1 MTPILHRSRTLSG
14 AILGVVAGMTALGC
28 TSETPAGPVVTA
40 TDGQELFSMKALG
53 SEAGCVTCHS
63 LTPDHVIVGPSL
75 AGLADRADQR
85 IPGVAAEAY
94 VRSSILDPNRYVLP
108 GFEKDQMPTTFG
120 ELLTDEQLGALVNYV
135 LGVPG

>member
-1 MTPILHRSRTLSG
+1 MTSILQRSRALSG
-14 AILGVVAGMTALGC
+14 AILGVVAGMIAVGC
-28 TSETPAGPVVTA
+28 ASETPAGPVVTT

-63 LTPDHVIVGPSL
+63 LTPDYVIVGPSL
-75 AGLADRADQR
+75 AGLADRAGQR
-85 IPGVAAEAY
+85 IPGVAAEEY
-94 VRSSILDPNRYVLP
+94 LRSSILDPNQFVLP
-108 GFEKDQMPTTFG
+108 GFAKDQMPTTFG